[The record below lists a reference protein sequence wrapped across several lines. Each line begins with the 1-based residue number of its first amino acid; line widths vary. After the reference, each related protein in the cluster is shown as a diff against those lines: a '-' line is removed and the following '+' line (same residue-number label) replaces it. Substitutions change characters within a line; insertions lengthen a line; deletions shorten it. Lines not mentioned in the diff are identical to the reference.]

1 MALTR
6 PRAHQVSDSDYKQSV
21 RVAQSSNVTLSGGA
35 PATVDGISVSAKDRV
50 LVLAQTD
57 ASQNGIYYVSVV
69 GSGSNGTWIR
79 ATDADDQGDMTS
91 GLTVKVTA
99 GTAHD
104 DTTYKLTTDDPITL
118 GSTDLVFALASA
130 FAFGQV
136 NAGGTTLT
144 ADQVNDLLTL
154 TAGTN
159 VVVTGNSGTDTATI
173 ALSTAP
179 TFTGN
184 VTGGNLITTAL
195 TSTQHL
201 TVLASGTVEFNDNRL
216 RNVADPTSTQDA
228 ATKAYVDSALSSV
241 VTISDG
247 SNTQVLAD
255 GDTLTFAGTSNE
267 VDVAVSA
274 TDTVTI
280 GLPDAITISGNV
292 TGGNLITG
300 AQVVAT
306 ANITGGNLIT
316 GAQVV
321 ATGNVTGGNIVTAAK
336 AVSGT
341 IETGAISVTNTSL
354 DDSILITTTEASST
368 AGPVLTLKRN
378 SSSVADGDY
387 LGQIKFKGE
396 NDADQ
401 EVVYSKITG
410 KILDA
415 SDGTED
421 GILEFAFTKGG
432 SNNIS
437 ARFRSD
443 SLQLLNGTTLTVN
456 GLISSASTITAT
468 SDIETTGGDVN
479 IKARGET
486 RFYDSDSSNYVALR
500 AGATV
505 ASDIIFTLPTADG
518 TSGQVIQTDG
528 ARNLSFV
535 TASGGGGG
543 ASGFAQSTITTHPAA
558 SDDKSLGT
566 GADNSTEE
574 TPFEAGGADAFGVSL
589 GIVYDQMEPTGSTV
603 SIDLGDSESHVGA

>member
-69 GSGSNGTWIR
+69 GSGSNGTWVR

-99 GTAHD
+99 GTVHD

-368 AGPVLTLKRN
+368 AGPVLTLNVIVRRW
-378 SSSVADGDY
+378 
-387 LGQIKFKGE
+387 L
-396 NDADQ
+396 
-401 EVVYSKITG
+401 
-410 KILDA
+410 
-415 SDGTED
+415 TE
-421 GILEFAFTKGG
+421 
-432 SNNIS
+432 
-437 ARFRSD
+437 
-443 SLQLLNGTTLTVN
+443 
-456 GLISSASTITAT
+456 TI
-468 SDIETTGGDVN
+468 
-479 IKARGET
+479 
-486 RFYDSDSSNYVALR
+486 
-500 AGATV
+500 
-505 ASDIIFTLPTADG
+505 
-518 TSGQVIQTDG
+518 
-528 ARNLSFV
+528 
-535 TASGGGGG
+535 
-543 ASGFAQSTITTHPAA
+543 
-558 SDDKSLGT
+558 
-566 GADNSTEE
+566 
-574 TPFEAGGADAFGVSL
+574 
-589 GIVYDQMEPTGSTV
+589 
-603 SIDLGDSESHVGA
+603 

>member
-69 GSGSNGTWIR
+69 GSGSNGTWVR

-241 VTISDG
+241 VTIC
-247 SNTQVLAD
+247 L
-255 GDTLTFAGTSNE
+255 LYTSPSPR
-267 VDVAVSA
+267 D
-274 TDTVTI
+274 
-280 GLPDAITISGNV
+280 
-292 TGGNLITG
+292 
-300 AQVVAT
+300 
-306 ANITGGNLIT
+306 
-316 GAQVV
+316 
-321 ATGNVTGGNIVTAAK
+321 
-336 AVSGT
+336 
-341 IETGAISVTNTSL
+341 
-354 DDSILITTTEASST
+354 
-368 AGPVLTLKRN
+368 
-378 SSSVADGDY
+378 
-387 LGQIKFKGE
+387 
-396 NDADQ
+396 
-401 EVVYSKITG
+401 
-410 KILDA
+410 
-415 SDGTED
+415 
-421 GILEFAFTKGG
+421 
-432 SNNIS
+432 
-437 ARFRSD
+437 
-443 SLQLLNGTTLTVN
+443 
-456 GLISSASTITAT
+456 
-468 SDIETTGGDVN
+468 
-479 IKARGET
+479 
-486 RFYDSDSSNYVALR
+486 
-500 AGATV
+500 
-505 ASDIIFTLPTADG
+505 
-518 TSGQVIQTDG
+518 
-528 ARNLSFV
+528 
-535 TASGGGGG
+535 
-543 ASGFAQSTITTHPAA
+543 
-558 SDDKSLGT
+558 
-566 GADNSTEE
+566 
-574 TPFEAGGADAFGVSL
+574 
-589 GIVYDQMEPTGSTV
+589 
-603 SIDLGDSESHVGA
+603 